1 MLVNLILWIVLGGVA
16 GWLASMVMGKDAQ
29 MGAVANVIVGIVGAL
44 LGGFL
49 FNLFGAAG
57 ATGFNL
63 WTLLVAVVG
72 AVVLLFII
80 SLIRRAV

>member
-16 GWLASMVMGKDAQ
+16 GWLASKVMGKDAQ
-29 MGAVANVIVGIVGAL
+29 MGAVANSIVGIGGAL

-72 AVVLLFII
+72 AVVLLFVI